1 MTANALQQIREAMLI
16 FKETSTVSIYIFLFI
31 LFNTGG
37 WPQDALKQV
46 TAMEDIAGDWWV
58 LRGLNCG
65 ETPYPGGYDWYP
77 CQHERF
83 IRYIVC
89 CTDCTHADNQ
99 QISL

>member
-1 MTANALQQIREAMLI
+1 
-16 FKETSTVSIYIFLFI
+16 
-31 LFNTGG
+31 
-37 WPQDALKQV
+37 
-46 TAMEDIAGDWWV
+46 MEDIAGDWWV

-89 CTDCTHADNQ
+89 CTDAHMQKANRCRFKW
-99 QISL
+99 IVSRE